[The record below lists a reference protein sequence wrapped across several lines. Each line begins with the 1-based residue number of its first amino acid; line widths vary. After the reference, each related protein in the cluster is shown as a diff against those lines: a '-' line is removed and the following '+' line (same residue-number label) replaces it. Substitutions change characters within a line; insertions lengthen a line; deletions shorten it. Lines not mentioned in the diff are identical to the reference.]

1 MSKKGR
7 ICVPLWL
14 VTLALM
20 AALTASERVRRRNN
34 NKAGKAEKRDDGE

>member
-7 ICVPLWL
+7 ICMPLWL

-34 NKAGKAEKRDDGE
+34 KAKQAEKRDDGE

>member
-1 MSKKGR
+1 M
-7 ICVPLWL
+7 PLWL

-34 NKAGKAEKRDDGE
+34 KANEAKKRDDSE

>member
-20 AALTASERVRRRNN
+20 AALTASERVRRRND
-34 NKAGKAEKRDDGE
+34 KAGKAEKRDDGE